1 MIRAR
6 EQTSPR
12 MTVLREAAAIH
23 QPRRKAVTAWSQ
35 KRARAEE
42 LDTIR
47 LTRPLTDAEH
57 AEADRLA
64 AQLYARVRREQ
75 LAERFGGKR

>member
-1 MIRAR
+1 MIRA
-6 EQTSPR
+6 PI
-12 MTVLREAAAIH
+12 MTVLRESAAIH
-23 QPRRKAVTAWSQ
+23 QPRRKPVTAWSL
-35 KRARAEE
+35 KRARADE

-47 LTRPLTDAEH
+47 LSRPLTAAEH

-75 LAERFGGKR
+75 LAERFGRKRP